1 MGFNSAFKGLRFVD
15 LYQKGW
21 KTTAYFTTETDV
33 NHNNPVNK
41 TGYAVEPKSF
51 KDRHLEI

>member
-1 MGFNSAFKGLRFVD
+1 MLPANQHALSVVD

-21 KTTAYFTTETDV
+21 KPTAYFTAETDE
-33 NHNNPVNK
+33 NHNNSVNK